1 MPRVIFVA
9 LLLLLAAAAS
19 VQAASVQH
27 AKGAK
32 TQPEVIFYS
41 ASWCGICRRARN
53 YFNSHQ
59 IPFTEY
65 DVEKTREGMDAFRR
79 YRARGVPLI
88 FVDGQRMDGFSVAR
102 FRQLYRPVQ

>member
-1 MPRVIFVA
+1 MPRIIIA
-9 LLLLLAAAAS
+9 SLLLLLTVAAS
-19 VQAASVQH
+19 AQAAPAQN

-41 ASWCGICRRARN
+41 ASWCGICRKARN

-88 FVDGQRMDGFSVAR
+88 FVNGQRMDGFSVAR

>member
-1 MPRVIFVA
+1 MSKMIVA
-9 LLLLLAAAAS
+9 TLLLLLTTAVSAQVTPTPTAGGTI
-19 VQAASVQH
+19 
-27 AKGAK
+27 K
-32 TQPEVIFYS
+32 QPEVIFYC
-41 ASWCGICRRARN
+41 ASWCGICKRARN

-65 DVEKTREGMDAFRR
+65 DVEKTREGMEGFRR